1 MKINRR
7 KFILST
13 LMTAGAASLPQ
24 FIRAQNKAETKRTVA
39 LLMDSLQSPFWVMS
53 REVIH
58 KKADEKGWTILEA
71 ISNLDDNKQF
81 QQVQS
86 MLQRKVDG
94 IIIVQTD
101 ANAVIPAIRAANAA
115 NVPMVHYNRPPAQS
129 DAYSVAVQADNRKIM
144 VQTVTALVEEA
155 KRAGGKYEA
164 ALLIGD
170 LGDQNAIQRRD
181 GFFDVVDKNK
191 DLIQVV
197 ARISTEW
204 NADKAFAGLTNALQ
218 ANPGIN
224 FLVTSSDFLHPQ
236 IEQALKSAGK
246 WKKHGEQGH
255 VLFGGFDGDEGA
267 YQRLADGYLDVDGVQ
282 NIFYEVD
289 LTFKALEDMWA
300 GQKPEKL
307 LLDPG
312 FVVSQENLSQK
323 RDDMWG
329 YIVWKQ
335 RQNKS

>member
-1 MKINRR
+1 MQINRR
-7 KFILST
+7 KFLQST
-13 LMTAGAASLPQ
+13 LLAAGATALPRFVQ
-24 FIRAQNKAETKRTVA
+24 AQNPAEGKRTVA

-53 REVIH
+53 REVIR
-58 KKADEKGWTILEA
+58 KKAAEKGWTILEA

-115 NVPMVHYNRPPAQS
+115 HVPMVHYNRPPAAS

-144 VQTVTALVEEA
+144 SQTVGALVDEA
-155 KRAGGKYEA
+155 KRLGGKYQA

-181 GFFDVVDKNK
+181 GFFDTVDQHK
-191 DLIQVV
+191 DLIRVV
-197 ARISTEW
+197 ARIATEW

-236 IEQALKSAGK
+236 IEQALKAAGK

-255 VLFGGFDGDEGA
+255 VLFAGFDGDEGA

-312 FVVSQENLSQK
+312 FVITQENLAQK
-323 RDDMWG
+323 QQDMWG

-335 RQNKS
+335 SQQKG